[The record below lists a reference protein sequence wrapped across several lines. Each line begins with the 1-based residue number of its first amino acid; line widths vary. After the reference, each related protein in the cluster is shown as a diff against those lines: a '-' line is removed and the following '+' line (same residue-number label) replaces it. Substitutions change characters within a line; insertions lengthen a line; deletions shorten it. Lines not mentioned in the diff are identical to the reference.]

1 MKCVVDTCETEVA
14 QSRVIDAAENDLSGS
29 RTKLVVKIC
38 DSCLSEL
45 SGKRVNMSFYRCG
58 RLKFVEHIIPC

>member
-1 MKCVVDTCETEVA
+1 MKCVVDKCESEVA
-14 QSRVIDAAENDLSGS
+14 ESRMIDATEKDFSGS

-58 RLKFVEHIIPC
+58 CLKFVEHIIPC